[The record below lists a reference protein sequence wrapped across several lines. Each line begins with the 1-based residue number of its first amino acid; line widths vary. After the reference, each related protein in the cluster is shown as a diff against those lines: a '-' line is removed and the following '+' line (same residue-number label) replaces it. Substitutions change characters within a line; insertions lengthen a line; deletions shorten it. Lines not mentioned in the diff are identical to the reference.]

1 MRSRRGAGIAAPGLR
16 SLNGPRRRLP
26 SRTGDLRARPKRERT
41 GSARLRVV
49 PRFRMI
55 PLQGVSVPGIPLR
68 ALPRGNRHSPRQGV
82 PPPSPLP
89 RPAPRAAAEKPAAP
103 APSRSF
109 ESLAFTPDRVVIPTL
124 RIDARVEQVG
134 VLENGRMDVPESP
147 HVTGILSPGIK
158 PGQKGN
164 AVIAGH
170 VDSHTG
176 PAVFYPLKK
185 AKPGDPI
192 VVTNSKGKA
201 LVFKITSVESFKT
214 AEAPIQRIFGPAD
227 EARLCLIT
235 CTGKFNRARREHEE
249 RLVVFAR
256 LMT

>member
-1 MRSRRGAGIAAPGLR
+1 
-16 SLNGPRRRLP
+16 
-26 SRTGDLRARPKRERT
+26 
-41 GSARLRVV
+41 
-49 PRFRMI
+49 MI